1 LHPESIFRDNFDT
14 FVMPWKR
21 FAGGGERVTWLYL
34 TRHGQT
40 EWNVENRF
48 QGWSDS
54 PLTEKGIRQAKD
66 LAKRLRGISFDAI
79 YSSPAGRA
87 LQTAEILRDGR
98 EIEIREHPD
107 LREMG
112 LGDWEGMRSE
122 EIEARFPAD
131 FARFWTVFAASGV
144 KPTPMSKSGR
154 FR

>member
-1 LHPESIFRDNFDT
+1 
-14 FVMPWKR
+14 M
-21 FAGGGERVTWLYL
+21 TWLYL

-98 EIEIREHPD
+98 DIEIREHPD

-131 FARFWTVFAASGV
+131 FARFWKA
-144 KPTPMSKSGR
+144 PHR
-154 FR
+154 FRSKRGEAYTDVQKRAISVMEAILRDHPGGGF